1 MSISIRGRITPTPPL
16 PYPGSGAAVPAYTY
30 PGSKPRETLPGIQR
44 PLTREQLIQGQAVLA
59 NINNLP
65 HFLRSQFISRYQ
77 YLLANKGLND
87 ANKWLVFVFDQRIWP
102 RIQVVN
108 SKNVMRLSASM
119 SFSTDAPTYAS
130 LAGMHD
136 KELRRFARKIGD
148 ELMVAYNHH
157 CDECIKANQGDRAV
171 LLQTDIQVRI
181 YGDLARMARAF
192 NITPMHWR
200 K

>member
-87 ANKWLVFVFDQRIWP
+87 ANKWL
-102 RIQVVN
+102 
-108 SKNVMRLSASM
+108 
-119 SFSTDAPTYAS
+119 
-130 LAGMHD
+130 
-136 KELRRFARKIGD
+136 
-148 ELMVAYNHH
+148 
-157 CDECIKANQGDRAV
+157 
-171 LLQTDIQVRI
+171 
-181 YGDLARMARAF
+181 
-192 NITPMHWR
+192 
-200 K
+200 